1 MQKVSRRTALIG
13 GAGVLALAPTALA
26 VGLAPR
32 RFAAALVPAAHRPLE
47 TRGTTLESAAAPQG
61 NGPYRRLTAGP
72 GYAPVLREDL
82 ASRASATPSLI
93 PLAAV
98 VQLTDLHIV
107 DAQSP
112 ARFEM
117 FSAANGSAFRPQEAL
132 GTHGAARLIA
142 RINAI
147 GAAPFTGRAL
157 DAVVSTG
164 DNTDNG
170 ETLELDWYLAAL
182 SGGQVV
188 ANSGSRT
195 LWEGAQSSGRPQWY
209 NPESPVAD
217 VYKKAGFPELPGF
230 FGRVAA
236 PHTSAGLAVPWYAVF
251 GNHDDSVCGSLSNLH
266 SAWDDVYTGDV
277 KFTRF
282 TTDAA
287 NAAVHTLWT
296 TSATT
301 AAARGAVRE
310 LGELPALDRQWEVTA
325 DERRRPFSKA
335 EYIGTHLAPE
345 NTGPGPVGHGFTA
358 DDLAAGRTY
367 YTAQLAPGVLGV
379 SLDSTTPAGLAHG
392 SLTDQQFRWL
402 EQTLAAHPDEYIV
415 VFSHHTST
423 SMDNPLPDP
432 DDPASPCH
440 SGDEVRNVLHRHPQ
454 VVAWVNGHV
463 HANRI
468 TPQRGSDALHS
479 FWEIT
484 TASHIDFP
492 QQARIIE
499 LARSG
504 RGLLSIFTTLI
515 ESDAPYQAGYSDGSQ
530 TALASLYRE
539 LSFNDPHRAPG
550 HEGEPTDRNTEL
562 LLADPLGSAL

>member
-13 GAGVLALAPTALA
+13 GAGVLALVPGALA
-26 VGLAPR
+26 IDFGARIPPSSR
-32 RFAAALVPAAHRPLE
+32 PAAHRPV
-47 TRGTTLESAAAPQG
+47 RAGGTTLEAAAAPQHAG
-61 NGPYRRLTAGP
+61 SYRRLAAGP
-72 GYAPVLREDL
+72 GYAPLLREEL
-82 ASRASATPSLI
+82 ASRASAAASLT
-93 PLAAV
+93 PLAAI

-117 FSAANGSAFRPQEAL
+117 FAAHNGSAFRPQEAL

-142 RINAI
+142 RINEV
-147 GAAPFTGRAL
+147 GAGPFTGRAL
-157 DAVVSTG
+157 DAAVSTG

-182 SGGQVV
+182 SGGAIV

-195 LWEGAQSSGRPQWY
+195 VWEGAQSSGNADWY
-209 NPESPVAD
+209 NPELSVAD
-217 VYKKAGFPELPGF
+217 VYKSAGFPALPGF

-236 PHTSAGLAVPWYAVF
+236 AHTSPGLGIPWYAVF

-266 SAWDDVYTGDV
+266 AAWDDVYVGDV
-277 KFTRF
+277 KFTGF

-287 NAAVHTLWT
+287 NAAVRTLWT
-296 TSATT
+296 SSASTR
-301 AAARGAVRE
+301 AARAAVQE
-310 LGELPALDRQWEVTA
+310 LTVLPAL
-325 DERRRPFSKA
+325 ERRWTVTPDARRKPFSKA
-335 EYIGTHLAPE
+335 EYLAAHLAPE
-345 NTGPGPVGHGFTA
+345 NTGAGPVGHGFSP

-367 YTAQLAPGVLGV
+367 YTAQLAPGVLAV

-392 SLTDQQFRWL
+392 SISDAQFRWL
-402 EQTLAAHPDEYIV
+402 EETLAAHPDEYVI
-415 VFSHHTST
+415 VFSHHTSG

-432 DDPASPCH
+432 DDPEAARH
-440 SGDEVRNVLHRHPQ
+440 SGAEVKALLHRHPP

-468 TPQRGSDALHS
+468 TPHRGADAQHS

-504 RGLLSIFTTLI
+504 AGLLSIFTTLI
-515 ESDAPYQAGYSDGSQ
+515 ESDAPYQAGYDDGSQ
-530 TALASLYRE
+530 LALASLYRE

-550 HEGEPTDRNTEL
+550 HEGAPADRNTEL
-562 LLADPLGSAL
+562 LLADPLA